1 MGLTLGTIIFVFRE
15 MIAEFY
21 TNIEEVKEETIML
34 FAFLA
39 VFHQADSIQGV
50 AGGVLRG
57 LGKTVHA
64 SVITGISYWVIS
76 LPMEYLFAFHFGY
89 GVIGLWIGQMC
100 GSIFHAVV
108 YVYLVNFHFGDWVSV
123 AN

>member
-1 MGLTLGTIIFVFRE
+1 M
-15 MIAEFY
+15 
-21 TNIEEVKEETIML
+21 
-34 FAFLA
+34 
-39 VFHQADSIQGV
+39 

-57 LGKTVHA
+57 IGKTVHA

-76 LPMEYLFAFHFGY
+76 LPMEYLFAFYFGY

-100 GSIFHAVV
+100 GSIFHALS

-123 AN
+123 AREATKRLEEENTRLEAKKGLLSGTGT